1 MKGPVRRILVI
12 KLGGLS
18 DFVMSFGAFSAIR
31 RHHADA
37 HVTLLTVKSF
47 AELARKSGWFDEVR
61 ENGAPAWTRPGK
73 VLKLIRR
80 LRRGGFD
87 LVYDLEN
94 TPRSAR
100 YRALSTALKWNPPA
114 WSRGVD
120 DGTRE
125 HVVERLARQL
135 AEAGVTEMPMPDLS
149 WMIGGFGGRF
159 GLKDGYVLIAPG
171 GARAEPGKRWPPDRY
186 AELARRVAIEGRR
199 PVIIGTEADTEIARV
214 VAAAS
219 PDSMNLVGRTTLFDL
234 AALAAHAK
242 VAVGNDIG
250 AMHLIAAVGCSSAVL
265 FSAASDTALRAPR
278 GRYVVMLRE
287 SNLADLPVSEVA
299 AALRLR

>member
-1 MKGPVRRILVI
+1 MKGPVRRVLVI

-37 HVTLLTVKSF
+37 HVTLLTVKTF

-61 ENGAPAWTRPGK
+61 EDGAPAWTRPGK

-100 YRALSTALKWNPPA
+100 YRALSTALKWSPPT

-149 WMIGGFGGRF
+149 WLIGGFGGRF

-171 GARAEPGKRWPPDRY
+171 GAKDEAGKRWPPDRY

-234 AALAAHAK
+234 ATLAAHAK

-250 AMHLIAAVGCSSAVL
+250 AMHLVAAVGCPSAVL